1 MTVSGRT
8 LHHNYDLAEIVQ
20 ASLFCDWSFVPDW
33 VQEDRKVQND
43 GYDQYD
49 LLQSLNQILRRND
62 VVADAEVERVL
73 HGQKG
78 KGRGSVHVV
87 KEEEGKK
94 QWGKKERG
102 RQKVNEQVIFVQ
114 C

>member
-1 MTVSGRT
+1 M
-8 LHHNYDLAEIVQ
+8 
-20 ASLFCDWSFVPDW
+20 SLFCDWSFVPDW

-49 LLQSLNQILRRND
+49 LLQSLNQILHGND

-73 HGQKG
+73 YGQKG